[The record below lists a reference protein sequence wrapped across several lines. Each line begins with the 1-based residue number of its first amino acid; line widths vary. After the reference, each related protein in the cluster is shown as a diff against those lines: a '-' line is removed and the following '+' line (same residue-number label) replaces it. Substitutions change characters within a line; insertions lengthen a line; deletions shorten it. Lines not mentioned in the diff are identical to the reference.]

1 MDKIKH
7 GKGNAVQRALRWLK
21 KRVVREGVLKGV
33 QGHRSFERP
42 TEHRGC
48 KRQIA
53 RITAA
58 LEARYAVF

>member
-7 GKGNAVQRALRWLK
+7 GKGNTAQRALRWLK
-21 KRVVREGVLKGV
+21 KKVVREGVLKEIRS
-33 QGHRSFERP
+33 HRSFKRP
-42 TEHRGC
+42 TEHRPC

-58 LEARYAVF
+58 LEARYVVF